1 MNCCPSSAK
10 IDLSQGAAVPSSI
23 DILLIVSAFLAGA
36 INSVAGGG
44 TFLTFPALLATGIS
58 PIMANVTSSVAVF
71 PGSFSSAYAYRNDF
85 KTNTEIYMPAAIV
98 ASLLGGWLGSTV
110 LMHTPQKT
118 FSELIPWLIL
128 GATLLFAFGKKG
140 GEKLRNHFKLGKIG
154 TAILFLLIGFYGGYF
169 GAGIGILTLA
179 VMGLLG
185 MSDINKMNGL
195 KTILTG
201 LMNLAAVTNFL
212 FNTKVYWHGM
222 VIMTV
227 SCIIGGYV
235 GAATARQV
243 PQRVVKA
250 TVILIGVTLTVY
262 FFVIPA

>member
-1 MNCCPSSAK
+1 M
-10 IDLSQGAAVPSSI
+10 ITSI
-23 DILLIVSAFLAGA
+23 DILLVISAFFAGA

-58 PIMANVTSSVAVF
+58 PIMANVTSSIAVF
-71 PGSFSSAYAYRNDF
+71 PGSFSSAYAYRKDLKN
-85 KTNTEIYMPAAIV
+85 NTEIYMPAA
-98 ASLLGGWLGSTV
+98 LLTAAIGGWLGSTV

-118 FSELIPWLIL
+118 FAELIPWLIL
-128 GATLLFAFGKKG
+128 SATLLFAFGKQG
-140 GEKLRNHFKLGKIG
+140 SERLRKHFKLGKVG
-154 TAILFLLIGFYGGYF
+154 TAILFSFIGFYGGYF

-195 KTILTG
+195 KTVLTG
-201 LMNLAAVTNFL
+201 VMNLAAVINFL

-222 VIMTV
+222 VIMTI

-235 GAATARQV
+235 GAAVARRV
-243 PQRVVKA
+243 PQKVVKA
-250 TVILIGVTLTVY
+250 IVILIGMALTIY
-262 FFVIPA
+262 FFTIPA